1 MNNEWKDFL
10 TEAGAEFAADNAHR
24 LAHFGN
30 PQRESQLVL
39 NGSAIYDLSESA
51 LIRASGDD
59 VVDFLQGQLSNDFA
73 KVDAHSSQ
81 LSAYCSPK
89 GRVLA
94 LFRICK
100 RDDNYYL
107 RINSELLD
115 NTLNRL
121 KMFVMRAKVELE
133 VEEQLVLF
141 GASGPEITQHLQNVF
156 DKLPANE
163 NEAVM
168 TNDVTIIRTNGIHP
182 CFEILA
188 PLEEAKSIWHK
199 LNVHAA
205 PVGFNANQL
214 FKIQSGIPEFSPVTI
229 ETQVPQMVNLE
240 QLDAINFDKGCYPGQ
255 EIVARTHYLGKQK
268 KRMYVVDWNGVD
280 RAEAGTSL
288 YQGKDKNG
296 EPVGTILYDAE
307 HPDGRIVALAVMRIA
322 AAEGSERIFVEHS
335 PSTDV
340 SIAAPP
346 YGFTLTT
353 ED

>member
-1 MNNEWKDFL
+1 MINEWKDFL
-10 TEAGAEFAADNAHR
+10 TDAGAEFAADTANR
-24 LAHFGN
+24 VAHFGN

-39 NGSAIYDLSESA
+39 NGSAIYDLSEYS
-51 LIRASGDD
+51 LIRASGEE

-73 KVDAHSSQ
+73 QINANSSQ
-81 LSAYCSPK
+81 LSSYCSPK

-94 LFRICK
+94 LFRVCQ
-100 RDDNYYL
+100 RDDAYFL

-133 VEEQLVLF
+133 VEDQLILF
-141 GASGPEITQHLQNVF
+141 GASGPEIEQHLQQVF
-156 DKLPANE
+156 EQLPTNK
-163 NEAVM
+163 NEAVQENN
-168 TNDVTIIRTNGIHP
+168 TTIIKTNGIHP
-182 CFEILA
+182 RFEILA
-188 PLEEAKSIWHK
+188 PLEEAKSTWQK

-205 PVGFNANQL
+205 PVGFNASQL

-240 QLDAINFDKGCYPGQ
+240 QLNAINFDKGCYPGQ

-268 KRMYVVDWNGVD
+268 KRMYIVDWNGEE
-280 RAEAGTSL
+280 RAEGGTSL
-288 YQGKDKNG
+288 YAGEDKNG

-322 AAEGSERIFVEHS
+322 AAEGSERIFVEHN
-335 PSTDV
+335 PSKDV
-340 SIAAPP
+340 SVTAPP
-346 YGFTLTT
+346 YGFELTT